1 MKRLKGP
8 SGGIVE
14 KAIDILLEAVR
25 TGTMVQQDAKKFAGG
40 LDQKVMGRYIHN
52 ENKGNFQYNDR
63 AMEKI
68 LEDFYKVKAYSLEAQ
83 DTVAA
88 IVGALKEA
96 GLAFL
101 AHEIET
107 ACKKEGD
114 GEQSASQSTDQ
125 QQGQTH
131 QPQSDIPSPN
141 GLSATNYHVEGNV
154 VNVSGTFNGGINM

>member
-1 MKRLKGP
+1 MLKGP

-14 KAIDILLEAVR
+14 KAVNIILGAVR
-25 TGTMVQQDAKKFAGG
+25 TGAMVQEDAKKFAGG
-40 LDQKVMGRYIHN
+40 LDQKVMGFFIHAEN
-52 ENKGNFQYNDR
+52 ERNFQYNDR

-107 ACKKEGD
+107 ACKNEGD

-125 QQGQTH
+125 QQGQTRQRH
-131 QPQSDIPSPN
+131 SDHPN
-141 GLSATNYHVEGNV
+141 GLSATNGNKYNGNV
-154 VNVSGTFNGGINM
+154 SVNVSGTNHGGISM